1 MNKKET
7 VKILAVLQ
15 AAYPSFYKNIG
26 NVDLEGIANLW
37 TEMFAND
44 TYEAVGT
51 AVKMLIATKT
61 NTFPPA
67 IGEIKEQLY
76 KAQYSGQMS
85 EGEAWGLVFKAIQC
99 GIYNSKEAFE
109 WLPEDVQRAVG
120 SSEVIRQWAIEDV
133 DSLSVHESNF
143 KRAYRMRLET
153 KKEMDMLPSAL
164 KKQIELL
171 AERKR
176 GLLDDGGMR
185 NEQISQPENGD

>member
-37 TEMFAND
+37 TEMFADD

-51 AVKMLIATKT
+51 AIKMLIVTKT

-67 IGEIKEQLY
+67 IGEVKEQLY
-76 KAQYSGQMS
+76 KAQNSGQMS
-85 EGEAWGLVFKAIQC
+85 EGEAWSLVYRAIQN
-99 GIYNSKEAFE
+99 GIYHSKEMYE
-109 WLPEDVQRAVG
+109 WLPMDIQRALG
-120 SSEVIRQWAIEDV
+120 SHEVLKQWAIENV

-153 KKEMDMLPSAL
+153 KKEMDMLPTAL

-176 GLLDDGGMR
+176 GLLDDGDAK
-185 NEQISQPENGD
+185 NEQISQPKNGD